1 MVHSPGSRRTR
12 CLPSRPST
20 SSTASWNRDRLHV
33 VPILEALPGKL
44 NLLPAKAQQTKAAYR
59 KLEKQI
65 VAAQKRLR
73 VLLDRT
79 EMAY

>member
-1 MVHSPGSRRTR
+1 
-12 CLPSRPST
+12 
-20 SSTASWNRDRLHV
+20 V

>member
-1 MVHSPGSRRTR
+1 
-12 CLPSRPST
+12 
-20 SSTASWNRDRLHV
+20 V
-33 VPILEALPGKL
+33 VRILEALPGKL
-44 NLLPAKAQQTKAAYR
+44 NLLPVKAQQTRAAHS

-79 EMAY
+79 EKAY